1 MGEHT
6 VEIYKRTEASLGVD
20 QFRGFDFG
28 AGKLLEPPARATRRI
43 EFLGESQ
50 IQGFGIESPTQ
61 VCATLADKHNARKSM
76 QQLTATA
83 LGAEMVSATYSG
95 KGLGRNNGAG
105 DNRFFTTLYPLAV
118 PDDDGTP
125 WDFSR
130 FVPDV
135 VIVSLGGT
143 DLSVPT
149 ANLPTEPVLTARY
162 NAMFTQVR
170 AKNANAI
177 IIGMVGGQIKDS
189 FPAGAQLR
197 TRMRTSIDNAI
208 TQLGDAK
215 MFRFQLPENN
225 NGALETACQFHA
237 NETLHGQWA
246 TALTTEIRGRTGW

>member
-1 MGEHT
+1 
-6 VEIYKRTEASLGVD
+6 
-20 QFRGFDFG
+20 
-28 AGKLLEPPARATRRI
+28 
-43 EFLGESQ
+43 
-50 IQGFGIESPTQ
+50 
-61 VCATLADKHNARKSM
+61 
-76 QQLTATA
+76 
-83 LGAEMVSATYSG
+83 
-95 KGLGRNNGAG
+95 
-105 DNRFFTTLYPLAV
+105 
-118 PDDDGTP
+118 
-125 WDFSR
+125 
-130 FVPDV
+130 
-135 VIVSLGGT
+135 
-143 DLSVPT
+143 
-149 ANLPTEPVLTARY
+149 
-162 NAMFTQVR
+162 MFTQVR